1 MISIKRALIV
11 LIVLFALAIAGCE
24 TGIPPE
30 PGTPGGPVGKA
41 ISALPPGYASPEGKF
56 EVDQDVV
63 SEPEEKGSVLATVK
77 NEKFVYRYGYIL
89 RNNQW
94 EKIEYSGSVVGK
106 SNWIAGKAT
115 VKLPVAGEPEGE
127 YWILAYGCNP
137 KGKGWDCN
145 GNLWMIQKYEI
156 IRGLPPEPFA
166 PVEPEYSGL
175 TRYPDILIES
185 QIGPF
190 AYLGSW
196 HQEGEISET
205 STIDSYFANYAYL
218 SESEGGYMVAVLKFE
233 SRQALEDAIL
243 SEEDLA
249 YLMQNPTQLDN
260 GYYVYKPQWEQGENF
275 VLWTQDNNLIAV
287 ISNGGYYD
295 EYGNFVYGGADISDL
310 ITAYLERYP
319 SDVQPKKQAVC
330 GDGVC
335 FAEVPTETI
344 IVSPGD
350 ANSYK
355 VAFWNKDYLWVPL
368 YYYLTPDGNIILGS
382 GPGIDEKIYLN
393 GEACIFSPGSIEDCE
408 GARFIITDG
417 SDSTHLM
424 EIRDIDTA
432 NKMITIGDLTY
443 DTERISN
450 FDESNFAPQYVALPT
465 GAGSFTL
472 SPSPTSL
479 TFIDERYGP
488 YAYTIT
494 KTSLGAELTITNTAV
509 TLTSEKIADSGA
521 QEAVILDFANRD
533 GVLVVPQVNEIWAGG
548 LPYSHYGIKID
559 QSRATAEGQNEVQI
573 TYPDSPIETAEN
585 CYADC
590 YPNYLFVVDDTSPT
604 EDVIMII
611 NLISEIQSTSTV
623 PIGSAKLRSEV
634 TRDKLQGMVTTFIY
648 QGQALIILD
657 RYAPTSDVVKVQAI
671 SQYLDDICISRD
683 QCLQVTVKFIDE
695 IISDDLRDA
704 MTLNC
709 PALSTTEKQDE
720 CYMIFALDR
729 NDFSVCPLISDAYL
743 KRTCYSLKNLR
754 ELQPNCGTLP
764 TLDERDSCY
773 VAFAL
778 EYDDFSVC
786 TLISDIYLQRTCDN
800 LKNLRELQGMDLGD
814 YPDMFLQ
821 DGQFNGYI
829 VVGQNAPTDDVISSI
844 EIASSLQTMGGDTPI
859 EVGTAKTDAEIIDAT
874 AQNLIVVGGPCY
886 NSVAAALMGNP
897 DDCAAGFVPNTAVI
911 KLYEQP
917 TGKVALLLAGY
928 SALDTRRAARVLA
941 NWQDYAPNLDG
952 RKSVF
957 VTGTTLTDIIVSDT
971 IVPGCG
977 NGLCQEEETTI
988 NCPSDCAAITPTC
1001 TDSDGG
1007 KDYYVKGTVEIAG
1020 TTATDF
1026 CWNYEPNEYGSCE
1039 GSLPGCVL
1047 AEHSCSVEGNQ
1058 IKEKYQC
1065 PYGCSDGACIAP
1077 VTTCTDSDGGLYYYV
1092 KGTASQSGFDYDT
1105 DWCESN
1111 VVLREGICDYS
1122 RPGPNYLNYVPYT
1135 CPYGCSDGACIPA
1148 PAP

>member
-1 MISIKRALIV
+1 VISIKRALIV
-11 LIVLFALAIAGCE
+11 LIVLFALAIAGCQ

-89 RNNQW
+89 RNNRW

-521 QEAVILDFANRD
+521 QEGVILDFANRD

-634 TRDKLQGMVTTFIY
+634 TRDMLQGMVTTFIY
-648 QGQALIILD
+648 QGQALIIVG
-657 RYAPTSDVVKVQAI
+657 RYAPTSDVVKVKKI
-671 SQYLDDICISRD
+671 SSYLESMGVP
-683 QCLQVTVKFIDE
+683 VTMYLIE
-695 IISDDLRDA
+695 ELPSDDLRDA
-704 MTLNC
+704 
-709 PALSTTEKQDE
+709 
-720 CYMIFALDR
+720 
-729 NDFSVCPLISDAYL
+729 
-743 KRTCYSLKNLR
+743 
-754 ELQPNCGTLP
+754 LP
-764 TLDERDSCY
+764 
-773 VAFAL
+773 
-778 EYDDFSVC
+778 
-786 TLISDIYLQRTCDN
+786 
-800 LKNLRELQGMDLGD
+800 LQGLDLGD
-814 YPDMFLQ
+814 YPDMFLR
-821 DGQFNGYI
+821 DGQFDGYI
-829 VVGQNAPTDDVISSI
+829 VIGQNAPTDDVISGI
-844 EIASSLQTMGGDTPI
+844 EIASSLQAVAGQI
-859 EVGTAKTDAEIIDAT
+859 GTAKLDTEIIDAT
-874 AQNLIVVGGPCY
+874 AQNLIVIGGPCY
-886 NSVAAALMGNP
+886 NSIAAALMGNP
-897 DDCAAGFVPNTAVI
+897 DNCAAGFMPNTAFI

-928 SALDTRRAARVLA
+928 NNLDTKRAARVLA
-941 NWQDYAPNLDG
+941 NWKDYVRQLTG
-952 RKSVF
+952 RKQVF
-957 VTGTTLTDIIVSDT
+957 VTGTTLTDIQVADHFCTDT
-971 IVPGCG
+971 ENGRNYDLPGTVTTDTEGAIPDTCWNYGETNYGACEGTDPECVLVELSCVG
-977 NGLCQEEETTI
+977 NGAVTVDKETYQ
-988 NCPSDCAAITPTC
+988 CPYGCSDGACIAATC

-1026 CWNYEPNEYGSCE
+1026 CWNYEPNEYGPCE

-1058 IKEKYQC
+1058 IKETYQC